1 MPKTAALVLAA
12 GKGTRMHSDRPKVLQ
27 TLLGEYMLAYV
38 LAALRPHFAENVWI
52 VAGHQAH
59 MLEAA
64 FPDGR
69 FVLQAEQLGTGHA
82 LMLAL
87 PALAGAGCRH
97 VLVVNGDVPLLD
109 AEMTGGFLEK
119 AEGADLAFATLDLDD
134 PGSYGRVVRAGG
146 GVRAIVEAKDCDP
159 PTLEQNRE
167 VNAGLYR
174 VSLPLA
180 ETLLPRITRANKSG
194 EYYITDLVALAVS
207 EGHNVR
213 AVECGRDENLLGVNS
228 PRELARMEEILRRR
242 VVMRLLDCGVLMHAP
257 DMTRVS
263 PFARVEPGA
272 ELTGPCEIL
281 GRSEVKCGARVASHC
296 VVRDSVI
303 GEDAE
308 LRHFSHL
315 EGARVGAG
323 ALVGPFA
330 RLRPGT
336 VLESASRVGNFVE
349 IKNARLGEG
358 AKANHLTYLGDAD
371 IGAEANIGA
380 GTITCNYDGHR
391 KHKTSI
397 GEKAFIGSNTALVAP
412 VAVGANSLVGAG
424 SVITRDVP
432 EGEMSIARSRQ
443 KNLPRK
449 KI

>member
-1 MPKTAALVLAA
+1 MPNTAALVLAA

-38 LAALRPHFAENVWI
+38 LAALRPHFAENIWI
-52 VAGHQAH
+52 VAGHQAR

-64 FPDGR
+64 FPGGR
-69 FVLQAEQLGTGHA
+69 FVLQEEQLGTGHA

-97 VLVVNGDVPLLD
+97 VLVVNGDAPLLD
-109 AEMTGGFLEK
+109 AETTRDFLEK
-119 AEGADLAFATLDLDD
+119 AGGADLAFATLDLDE

-146 GVRAIVEAKDCDP
+146 NVRAIVEAKDCDP
-159 PTLEQNRE
+159 STLELHRE
-167 VNAGLYR
+167 VNAGLYLI
-174 VSLPLA
+174 SLPLA
-180 ETLLPRITRANKSG
+180 ETLSPRITGANKSG
-194 EYYITDLVALAVS
+194 EYYITDLVALSVA
-207 EGHNVR
+207 GGYDVR
-213 AVECGRDENLLGVNS
+213 AVQCGRDEGLLGVNS
-228 PRELARMEEILRRR
+228 PRELARVEEILRRR
-242 VVMRLLDCGVLMHAP
+242 VVMRLLERGVLLHAP
-257 DMTRVS
+257 DMARIS

-281 GRSEVKCGARVASHC
+281 GRSEVKRGARVASHC

-303 GEDAE
+303 EEGAE

-330 RLRPGT
+330 RLRPGA
-336 VLESASRVGNFVE
+336 VLEAAARAGNFVE

-371 IGAEANIGA
+371 IGSGANIGA
-380 GTITCNYDGHR
+380 GTITCNYDGR
-391 KHKTSI
+391 GKHKTSI

-412 VAVGANSLVGAG
+412 VVVGANSLVGAG

-432 EGEMSIARSRQ
+432 EGEMAIARSRQ

-449 KI
+449 KN